1 MVFYFIFIFRKEKFC
16 FGKRK
21 VDWFIRHIGCW
32 GTEDLEK
39 ILATTAGATR
49 TLPKH
54 RHGTAHFCNFMYC
67 SMAFLLQAISF
78 TVIHHHPSR
87 SSPANRMVS
96 KHRKPKNHFLKHYT
110 LARKSFLPESPETQK
125 SFSLPSFFL
134 SIAHTTF
141 SKLLRHHW
149 AGSYQSMTVYSHR
162 KPEVPDAHPHHLQY
176 TLDYSKCGVC
186 SWRHTR

>member
-1 MVFYFIFIFRKEKFC
+1 MGFYFIFIFRKEKFC

-67 SMAFLLQAISF
+67 SMAFYYRRSHSPSSRHPSPSI
-78 TVIHHHPSR
+78 TVITGKSCGI
-87 SSPANRMVS
+87 
-96 KHRKPKNHFLKHYT
+96 KTPKTEKIFFETHT
-110 LARKSFLPESPETQK
+110 LAEKLFCPRAPKLRSLSFLS
-125 SFSLPSFFL
+125 SFFL
-134 SIAHTTF
+134 SIARTTF

-149 AGSYQSMTVYSHR
+149 AGSINQNDSM
-162 KPEVPDAHPHHLQY
+162 
-176 TLDYSKCGVC
+176 
-186 SWRHTR
+186 